1 MEQKLEIL
9 NKTEIF
15 LKNELEQ
22 YQNEYNALISSLA
35 QLSDK
40 LNKFQEK
47 NNNYKKLNEKLLITK
62 KNMLIINIICLLL
75 FIIKLPIII
84 IIISSIFIIFNISV
98 NLIKISKLKKQLN
111 TINIKEIKNEI
122 KNSGQLI
129 EDKKKEIKY
138 SYMQIDDM
146 HKILI
151 DIKNKKQNCI
161 YAMKKIENEE
171 LEIIEEKERQYVKIR
186 K

>member
-9 NKTEIF
+9 NQTEIR
-15 LKNELEQ
+15 LQKEVEK
-22 YQNEYNALISSLA
+22 YQNEYNNLITSLSN
-35 QLSDK
+35 LSDN
-40 LNKFQEK
+40 LNELEEK

-62 KNMLIINIICLLL
+62 KNMVIINIICLL
-75 FIIKLPIII
+75 FIIIKLPII
-84 IIISSIFIIFNISV
+84 IIISSIFIIFNIGI
-98 NLIKISKLKKQLN
+98 NLIKVNKLKKQIN
-111 TINIKEIKNEI
+111 NINIVEIKNEI
-122 KNSGQLI
+122 KNSEQLI

-151 DIKNKKQNCI
+151 DIKNKKQDCI

-171 LEIIEEKERQYVKIR
+171 LEIIEEKERQYVKR
-186 K
+186 